1 MVTAEFSMQVC
12 SGSREEAL
20 VLLAAFLPKA
30 GTSYTRNRNFD
41 LGAGQHKHVSQLSA
55 YIKRRIITEEDVL
68 KKVLSAHSLNE
79 AGKFIDEIFWRTYF
93 KGWLE
98 SRPHIWMQYC
108 ADVHHLTHELQT
120 QSGLRDRWAAACLG
134 ETGIDCFDAWAKELA
149 ETGYLHNHARMWF
162 ASIWVYTLQLPW
174 QLGADFFLRHLL
186 DGDAASNTLSW
197 RWVVGLHS
205 VGKTYLARAE
215 NIQRFTNGRFAPKG
229 LAQVAP
235 PLNDTAST
243 MAPKIIDPPNPY
255 LEGRKTGLL
264 LHSDDL
270 NIAHLTHRSDCI
282 ASAAYRPVDAGTMLV
297 SSPKLLEFNNA
308 ALDAATKRWK
318 PNLLNCC
325 DVTTPEGILSWALEN
340 KLEQIIT
347 PYAAVG
353 NTSQMLEKCKRL
365 LSNHGVQLTQVMREY
380 DIISWPYATKG
391 FFKFREKIPKILT
404 SLSII

>member
-30 GTSYTRNRNFD
+30 GASYTRNRNFD

-243 MAPKIIDPPNPY
+243 MAPKIIDPPNRY
-255 LEGRKTGLL
+255 IDGRKTGLL

-270 NIAHLTHRSDCI
+270 NIAHLTHHSDCI
-282 ASAAYRPVDAGTMLV
+282 ASAAYLPVVAGTMLV

-353 NTSQMLEKCKRL
+353 NTSQMLEKCKHL

>member
-1 MVTAEFSMQVC
+1 MISTKFSMQVC

-353 NTSQMLEKCKRL
+353 NTSQMLEKCKHL

>member
-1 MVTAEFSMQVC
+1 MVTSEFSMQVC

-270 NIAHLTHRSDCI
+270 NIAHLTQYSDCI
-282 ASAAYRPVDAGTMLV
+282 ASATYRPVDAGTMLV

-308 ALDAATKRWK
+308 ALDAATKHWK

-353 NTSQMLEKCKRL
+353 NTSQMLEKCKHL
-365 LSNHGVQLTQVMREY
+365 LSNHRVQLTQVMREY
-380 DIISWPYATKG
+380 DIVSWPYATKG

>member
-1 MVTAEFSMQVC
+1 MQVC

-270 NIAHLTHRSDCI
+270 NTAHLTQYSDCI
-282 ASAAYRPVDAGTMLV
+282 ASATYRPVDAGTMLV
-297 SSPKLLEFNNA
+297 SSPKLHEFNDA

-340 KLEQIIT
+340 KLEQIVT

-353 NTSQMLEKCKRL
+353 NTSQMLEKCKHL

-380 DIISWPYATKG
+380 DIFSWPYATKG

>member
-1 MVTAEFSMQVC
+1 MQVC

-20 VLLAAFLPKA
+20 VLLASFLPKA

-79 AGKFIDEIFWRTYF
+79 AGKFIDEIFWRTYL

-197 RWVVGLHS
+197 RWVVGLNS

-270 NIAHLTHRSDCI
+270 NIAYLTHRSDCI
-282 ASAAYRPVDAGTMLV
+282 ASAAYRPVDAGTTLV

-353 NTSQMLEKCKRL
+353 NTSQMLEKCKHL

>member
-1 MVTAEFSMQVC
+1 MQVC

-270 NIAHLTHRSDCI
+270 NIAHLTQYSDCI
-282 ASAAYRPVDAGTMLV
+282 ASATYRPVDAGTMLV
-297 SSPKLLEFNNA
+297 SSPKLHEFNNA

-340 KLEQIIT
+340 KLEQIVT

-353 NTSQMLEKCKRL
+353 NTSQMLEKCKHL
-365 LSNHGVQLTQVMREY
+365 LSNHGVQLTQLMREY

>member
-340 KLEQIIT
+340 KLEQVVT

-353 NTSQMLEKCKRL
+353 NTSQMLEKCKHL
-365 LSNHGVQLTQVMREY
+365 LSNHGVQSTQVMREY

>member
-1 MVTAEFSMQVC
+1 MAEFSMQVC

-270 NIAHLTHRSDCI
+270 NIAHLTQYSDCI
-282 ASAAYRPVDAGTMLV
+282 ASATYRPVDAGTMLV

-308 ALDAATKRWK
+308 ALDAATKHWK

-340 KLEQIIT
+340 KLEQVVT

-353 NTSQMLEKCKRL
+353 NTSQMLEKCTRL

-380 DIISWPYATKG
+380 DIVSWPYATKG
-391 FFKFREKIPKILT
+391 FFKFREKIPKVLT

>member
-353 NTSQMLEKCKRL
+353 NTSQMLEKCKHL

-380 DIISWPYATKG
+380 DIVSWPYATKG

>member
-243 MAPKIIDPPNPY
+243 MAPKIIAPPNPY

-270 NIAHLTHRSDCI
+270 NIAHLTQYSDCI
-282 ASAAYRPVDAGTMLV
+282 ASATYRPVDAGTMLV
-297 SSPKLLEFNNA
+297 SSPKLHEFNNA

-340 KLEQIIT
+340 KLEQIVT

-353 NTSQMLEKCKRL
+353 NTSQMLEKCKHL

-380 DIISWPYATKG
+380 DIFSWPYATKG

>member
-1 MVTAEFSMQVC
+1 MQVC

-186 DGDAASNTLSW
+186 DGDAASNTLSC

-270 NIAHLTHRSDCI
+270 NIAHLTQYSDCI
-282 ASAAYRPVDAGTMLV
+282 ASATYRPVDAGTMLV
-297 SSPKLLEFNNA
+297 SSPKLHEFNNA

-340 KLEQIIT
+340 KLEQIVT

-353 NTSQMLEKCKRL
+353 NTSQMLEKCKHL